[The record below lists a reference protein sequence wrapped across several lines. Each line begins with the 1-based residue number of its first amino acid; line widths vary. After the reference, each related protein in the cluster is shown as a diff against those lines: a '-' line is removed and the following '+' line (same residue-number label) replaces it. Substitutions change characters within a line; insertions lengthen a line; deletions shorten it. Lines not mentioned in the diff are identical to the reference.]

1 MNANNVPI
9 IDLKK
14 ESLIN
19 AFQNYMGRSFSNDKM
34 LRFLS
39 AYNATLLAMTATK
52 KEFTKE
58 EKETLYEF
66 HDWFLEKY
74 GEKTYKARMRE
85 WGQEPL
91 IFRYTENLYMQDREK
106 ERKKLVEQ
114 ATSEEIKEAKKFRD
128 QLLRIHQDKILNC
141 TDKANERS

>member
-19 AFQNYMGRSFSNDKM
+19 AFQNYMGKSFSNDKM

-91 IFRYTENLYMQDREK
+91 IF
-106 ERKKLVEQ
+106 
-114 ATSEEIKEAKKFRD
+114 
-128 QLLRIHQDKILNC
+128 
-141 TDKANERS
+141 

>member
-74 GEKTYKARMRE
+74 GEKTYKARMRKSVYA
-85 WGQEPL
+85 GSGK
-91 IFRYTENLYMQDREK
+91 RT
-106 ERKKLVEQ
+106 KKTGRASHFGRNQ
-114 ATSEEIKEAKKFRD
+114 RG
-128 QLLRIHQDKILNC
+128 
-141 TDKANERS
+141 

>member
-39 AYNATLLAMTATK
+39 AYNATLLAMIATK
-52 KEFTKE
+52 KRVHK
-58 EKETLYEF
+58 
-66 HDWFLEKY
+66 
-74 GEKTYKARMRE
+74 R
-85 WGQEPL
+85 
-91 IFRYTENLYMQDREK
+91 
-106 ERKKLVEQ
+106 RKRNPV
-114 ATSEEIKEAKKFRD
+114 
-128 QLLRIHQDKILNC
+128 
-141 TDKANERS
+141 

>member
-39 AYNATLLAMTATK
+39 AYNATLLA
-52 KEFTKE
+52 
-58 EKETLYEF
+58 
-66 HDWFLEKY
+66 
-74 GEKTYKARMRE
+74 
-85 WGQEPL
+85 
-91 IFRYTENLYMQDREK
+91 IDRK
-106 ERKKLVEQ
+106 SVV
-114 ATSEEIKEAKKFRD
+114 
-128 QLLRIHQDKILNC
+128 
-141 TDKANERS
+141 

>member
-19 AFQNYMGRSFSNDKM
+19 TFQNYMGKSFSNDKM

-58 EKETLYEF
+58 YTRGGAPLHELSLNLNLLQY
-66 HDWFLEKY
+66 
-74 GEKTYKARMRE
+74 
-85 WGQEPL
+85 L
-91 IFRYTENLYMQDREK
+91 IFNF
-106 ERKKLVEQ
+106 
-114 ATSEEIKEAKKFRD
+114 S
-128 QLLRIHQDKILNC
+128 
-141 TDKANERS
+141 

>member
-39 AYNATLLAMTATK
+39 AYNATLLAMIATK
-52 KEFTKE
+52 KSS
-58 EKETLYEF
+58 
-66 HDWFLEKY
+66 
-74 GEKTYKARMRE
+74 
-85 WGQEPL
+85 Q
-91 IFRYTENLYMQDREK
+91 
-106 ERKKLVEQ
+106 KK
-114 ATSEEIKEAKKFRD
+114 KKKPCMNFM
-128 QLLRIHQDKILNC
+128 
-141 TDKANERS
+141 TGS

>member
-58 EKETLYEF
+58 EKKSVYAGSGKRT
-66 HDWFLEKY
+66 K
-74 GEKTYKARMRE
+74 KTGRASHFGRNQR
-85 WGQEPL
+85 G
-91 IFRYTENLYMQDREK
+91 
-106 ERKKLVEQ
+106 
-114 ATSEEIKEAKKFRD
+114 
-128 QLLRIHQDKILNC
+128 
-141 TDKANERS
+141 